1 MNANFRFAVISDP
14 HIALA
19 HTVWDN
25 PKRFH
30 LVELSIPAFEQIL
43 EQLLPLNLNFL
54 LLPGDLTQHGE
65 FENHAWLIQRL
76 GELPF
81 PAYVVP
87 GNHDII
93 ARDPSA
99 ETIGLADFP
108 RLYEPF
114 GYRDPNQPY
123 YLQEV
128 LPGVQLIGLNSIAFD
143 QSGQQLEMGYLDA
156 TQLSWLA
163 EILPQL
169 QDQLVMVMVHHN
181 VLEHLPGQT
190 RNPLGR
196 RYMTKNA
203 PQLLKLLY
211 NTGVQLIFTGHL
223 HVQNI
228 AQHQNLYEITTG
240 SLVSYPHP
248 YRVIEFC
255 RDGQAQPSLKV
266 TSNRVKSLPGW
277 PTLQTTSRQWMSDR
291 SFPFMMKL
299 LTSPPLNLPT
309 QQAKILA
316 PDLKDFWPT
325 IAAGDPL
332 FDFSHFPPAPRRYFE
347 RFSALNPDGQPQLID
362 NFATLKL

>member
-14 HIALA
+14 HITLS
-19 HTVWDN
+19 HTVWDAPN
-25 PKRFH
+25 RFH
-30 LVELSIPAFEQIL
+30 LVEVSIPAFEHIL

-65 FENHAWLIQRL
+65 SENHHWLINRL

-81 PAYVVP
+81 PVYVVP

-93 ARDPSA
+93 ASDPGPQ
-99 ETIGLADFP
+99 TIGLKDFP
-108 RLYEPF
+108 HLYESF
-114 GYRDPNQPY
+114 GYSDPTQPY
-123 YLQEV
+123 YRREIF
-128 LPGVQLIGLNSIAFD
+128 PGVQLIGLNSIAFD
-143 QSGQQLEMGYLDA
+143 ANGHQLGMGYIDA
-156 TQLSWLA
+156 AQLSWL
-163 EILPQL
+163 EETLPTI

-203 PQLLKLLY
+203 AKLLKLLHKA
-211 NTGVQLIFTGHL
+211 GVQLIFTGHL
-223 HVQNI
+223 HIQAI
-228 AQHQNLYEITTG
+228 AQQQSLYEITTG

-248 YRVIEFC
+248 YRVIDCFT
-255 RDGQAQPSLKV
+255 DPHGQPSLKV
-266 TSNRVKSLPGW
+266 ASHQVTALPGW
-277 PTLQTTSRQWMSDR
+277 PTLQKTSHQWMSDR

-309 QQAKILA
+309 QQAERLA

-332 FDFSHFPPAPRRYFE
+332 FDFPHFPPAPRQYFE
-347 RFSALNPDGQPQLID
+347 RFSALDSEGQPQLID
-362 NFATLKL
+362 NHATLRL